1 MGLRAPKAGHGDAV
15 LVFLRLAEALD
26 RVAEALDQGD
36 TRRAGELL
44 RELSVGFE
52 TLAEVIEETRSS
64 GVLPASPELTRVGAP
79 RSGSRG

>member
-1 MGLRAPKAGHGDAV
+1 MGHSAPKAGHGDAV

-36 TRRAGELL
+36 TRQAGQLL

-52 TLAEVIEETRSS
+52 TLAEVIEETRSAR
-64 GVLPASPELTRVGAP
+64 VVPASPELTRVGAP
-79 RSGSRG
+79 R